1 MEPLTLAA
9 IAGGKLLLDKAG
21 IKLSNPFNT
30 KQAENALAAQSK
42 AQQMT
47 ATAMRNVLSQQE
59 RPQMNAQVNT
69 LSQLYNDVTNTLPEQ
84 QFQQQVELADRAAM
98 TGVRQLQQGRTGNR
112 FVGGLTSNLADA
124 YRQANLD
131 RMQMQTQNRLAT
143 APMLAQAQG
152 QQEYYNVLRPREQQE
167 AEYMAMLGGGQQ
179 NYLQSAYMQSMRGA
193 RNQQTALDAG
203 ALAVEALPTIVSLAS
218 SGAAGGGA
226 GGGAGG

>member
-1 MEPLTLAA
+1 MAVGLTLAA
-9 IAGGKLLLDKAG
+9 IAGGKFLLDKAG
-21 IKLSNPFNT
+21 INPFDT

-42 AQQMT
+42 AQSMT

-59 RPQMNAQVNT
+59 RPQMSAQVNT

-84 QFQQQVELADRAAM
+84 QFQQQIELADRAAM

-152 QQEYYNVLRPREQQE
+152 QQEFYNVLRPREQQE
-167 AEYMAMLGGGQQ
+167 AEYMAMLGAGQQ
-179 NYLQSAYMQSMRGA
+179 NQLQSAYMQSMRGA
-193 RNQQTALDAG
+193 RNQQTALNTAALGVDIASLG
-203 ALAVEALPTIVSLAS
+203 A

-226 GGGAGG
+226 AGGGAVS

>member
-1 MEPLTLAA
+1 MAVGLTLAA
-9 IAGGKLLLDKAG
+9 IAGGKFLLDKAG
-21 IKLSNPFNT
+21 INPFDT
-30 KQAENALAAQSK
+30 KQAENALAAQSQ
-42 AQQMT
+42 AQSMT

-59 RPQMNAQVNT
+59 RPQMSAQVNT

-84 QFQQQVELADRAAM
+84 QFQQQIELADRAAM

-152 QQEYYNVLRPREQQE
+152 QQEFYNVLRPREQQE
-167 AEYMAMLGGGQQ
+167 AEYMAMLGAGQQ
-179 NYLQSAYMQSMRGA
+179 NQLQSAYMQSMRGA
-193 RNQQTALDAG
+193 RNQQTALNTAALGVDIASLG
-203 ALAVEALPTIVSLAS
+203 A

-226 GGGAGG
+226 AGGGAVS

>member
-1 MEPLTLAA
+1 MAVGLTLAA
-9 IAGGKLLLDKAG
+9 IAGGKFLLDKAG
-21 IKLSNPFNT
+21 INPFDT
-30 KQAENALAAQSK
+30 KQAENALAAQSQ
-42 AQQMT
+42 AQSMT

-59 RPQMNAQVNT
+59 RPQMSAQVNT

-152 QQEYYNVLRPREQQE
+152 QQEFYNVLRPREQQE
-167 AEYMAMLGGGQQ
+167 AEYMAMLGAGQQ
-179 NYLQSAYMQSMRGA
+179 NQLQSAYMQSMRGA
-193 RNQQTALDAG
+193 RNQQTALNTAALGVDIASLG
-203 ALAVEALPTIVSLAS
+203 A

-226 GGGAGG
+226 AGGGAVS

>member
-1 MEPLTLAA
+1 ME
-9 IAGGKLLLDKAG
+9 
-21 IKLSNPFNT
+21 NPFNT
-30 KQAENALAAQSK
+30 KQAENALAALSK
-42 AQQMT
+42 AQLMT

-59 RPQMNAQVNT
+59 RPQMSAQVNT

-84 QFQQQVELADRAAM
+84 QFQQQIELADRAAM

-152 QQEYYNVLRPREQQE
+152 QQEFYNVLRPREQQE
-167 AEYMAMLGGGQQ
+167 AEHMAMLGAGQQ

-193 RNQQTALDAG
+193 RNQQMALDTATLGVDALGSIAG
-203 ALAVEALPTIVSLAS
+203 LAG
-218 SGAAGGGA
+218 SGAM
-226 GGGAGG
+226 

>member
-1 MEPLTLAA
+1 MAVGLTLAA
-9 IAGGKLLLDKAG
+9 IAGGKFLLDKAG
-21 IKLSNPFNT
+21 INPFDT

-42 AQQMT
+42 AQSMT

-59 RPQMNAQVNT
+59 RPQMSAQVNT

-152 QQEYYNVLRPREQQE
+152 QQEFYNVLRPREQQE
-167 AEYMAMLGGGQQ
+167 AEYMAMLGAGQQ
-179 NYLQSAYMQSMRGA
+179 NQLQSAYMQSMRGA
-193 RNQQTALDAG
+193 RNQQTALNTAALGVDIASLG
-203 ALAVEALPTIVSLAS
+203 A

-226 GGGAGG
+226 AGGGAG

>member
-1 MEPLTLAA
+1 MAVGLTLAA
-9 IAGGKLLLDKAG
+9 IAGGKFLLDKAG
-21 IKLSNPFNT
+21 INPFDT

-42 AQQMT
+42 AQSMT

-152 QQEYYNVLRPREQQE
+152 QQEFYNVLRPREQQE
-167 AEYMAMLGGGQQ
+167 AEYMAMLGAGQQ
-179 NYLQSAYMQSMRGA
+179 NHLQSAYMQSMRGA
-193 RNQQTALDAG
+193 RNQQMALDAAALGVDIASLG
-203 ALAVEALPTIVSLAS
+203 A

-226 GGGAGG
+226 AGGGAVS

>member
-1 MEPLTLAA
+1 ME
-9 IAGGKLLLDKAG
+9 
-21 IKLSNPFNT
+21 NPFNT
-30 KQAENALAAQSK
+30 KQAENALAALSK
-42 AQQMT
+42 AQLMT

-152 QQEYYNVLRPREQQE
+152 QQEFYNVLRPREQQE
-167 AEYMAMLGGGQQ
+167 AEYMAMLGAGQQ
-179 NYLQSAYMQSMRGA
+179 NQLQSAYMQSMRGA
-193 RNQQTALDAG
+193 RNQQTALNTAALGVDIASLG
-203 ALAVEALPTIVSLAS
+203 A

-226 GGGAGG
+226 AGGGAAGGGAAGGGAG

>member
-1 MEPLTLAA
+1 MAIGLTLAA
-9 IAGGKLLLDKAG
+9 IAGGKFLLDKAG
-21 IKLSNPFNT
+21 VKPFNT
-30 KQAENALAAQSK
+30 KQAEQALAAQSQ
-42 AQQMT
+42 AQTMT

-69 LSQLYNDVTNTLPEQ
+69 LSQLYNDVVNTLPEQ

-131 RMQMQTQNRLAT
+131 RMQMQTQNRLST

-152 QQEYYNVLRPREQQE
+152 QQEFYNVLRPREQQE
-167 AEYMAMLGGGQQ
+167 AEYMAMLGAGQQ
-179 NYLQSAYMQSMRGA
+179 NQLQSAYMQSMRGA
-193 RNQQTALDAG
+193 RNQQTALDAA
-203 ALAVEALPTIVSLAS
+203 ALGVDAFSSIAELA
-218 SGAAGGGA
+218 GLGA
-226 GGGAGG
+226 GGGGGVVE

>member
-1 MEPLTLAA
+1 MAIGLTLAA
-9 IAGGKLLLDKAG
+9 IAGGKFLLDKAG
-21 IKLSNPFNT
+21 INPFNT
-30 KQAENALAAQSK
+30 KQAENALAAQSQ
-42 AQQMT
+42 AQTMT

-59 RPQMNAQVNT
+59 RPQMDAQVNT

-152 QQEYYNVLRPREQQE
+152 QQEFYNVLRPREQQE
-167 AEYMAMLGGGQQ
+167 AEYMAMLGAGQQ
-179 NYLQSAYMQSMRGA
+179 NQLQSAYMQSMRGA
-193 RNQQTALDAG
+193 RNQQMALDTAALGVDAFGSIAG
-203 ALAVEALPTIVSLAS
+203 SG
-218 SGAAGGGA
+218 SGAGSGVI
-226 GGGAGG
+226 